1 MNRIPIYLESAPKRT
16 FAVALAWP
24 GWARSG
30 RTEADALAALAACAP
45 RYAWVVGEGAGFVEP
60 SDSSAFDIVERLTG
74 NATTEFGAPGGRPAA
89 DDAALDAA
97 ELERQLAILD
107 AAWKALDRTAKVA
120 RGATLRKGPRGGGR
134 TLPKILDH
142 VLDAETG
149 YLSALGAR
157 YRGPNDIAELRRVG
171 REAIIAAARYEPL
184 ADPSAVKKRW
194 PPRFFI
200 RRSAWHILDHAWEIE
215 DRARPTDTEPSQ
227 T

>member
-1 MNRIPIYLESAPKRT
+1 MSRIPIYLETAPKRT
-16 FAVALAWP
+16 FAVGLAWP

-30 RTEADALAALAACAP
+30 RTEADALAALAAYAP
-45 RYAWVVGEGAGFVEP
+45 RYARVVGEAAGFVEP
-60 SDSSAFDIVERLTG
+60 SDSSLFDIAERLSG
-74 NATTEFGAPGGRPAA
+74 NATTEFGAPGARAAA
-89 DDAALDAA
+89 DDAALDAP

-107 AAWKALDRTAKVA
+107 SAWQALERAAKAAH
-120 RGATLRKGPRGGGR
+120 GATLRRGPRGGGR
-134 TLPKILDH
+134 TLPKILEH
-142 VLDAETG
+142 VFGAETG
-149 YLSALGAR
+149 YLSSLGAR

-215 DRARPTDTEPSQ
+215 DRARPVEAEPSR